1 MAEGTFQSLE
11 IDAPA
16 ELLYDTAAD
25 IASYPEWATGVKEV
39 EILERGP
46 REEVLRARF
55 VIEVMVKEIEYVL
68 QYDHDRPERLSWVA
82 EENDDLKML
91 EGSYTFT
98 PSDGATEV
106 LYGLKVELNFTMPG
120 FLMRQAEKQIVT
132 TALRGSAQARGRTE
146 LIMRIIL
153 VTGKGGVGKTTVA
166 ASTAL
171 AAADAGYRTL
181 VTSTD
186 PAHSLADALMVPLG
200 SDPGRVVPE
209 LDGQQIDTQRQLDRY
224 WGSIRRQLMDVLDW
238 GGVAGIEAEEFLV
251 FPGMDELFALLEVN
265 RHARSGDYEVIV
277 VDCAP
282 TAETLR
288 LLSLPEVLSW
298 YFEKVLPTERR
309 LMRAARP
316 ILSRLTDLP
325 IPEDEVFMA
334 AQSVFESIDSVKT
347 LMSTPE
353 VTSARLVV
361 NPEKMVIDEARR
373 TYSYLSLFGYGVDS
387 VVVNRVLPD
396 IVADPYFER
405 WRAIQKGHL
414 DTVDDAFPEIPRM
427 RLRLFDDEMVGID
440 SLRFMASELYGD
452 RDPIADFVAT
462 RPFRVIDVPGGVS
475 MEVDIPFV
483 EKSEL
488 DVYRHGHEIY
498 IQVGP
503 YRRSFI
509 LPDALHRR
517 EVTRARLDE
526 GTLTVSF
533 SDPDARS

>member
-1 MAEGTFQSLE
+1 
-11 IDAPA
+11 
-16 ELLYDTAAD
+16 
-25 IASYPEWATGVKEV
+25 
-39 EILERGP
+39 
-46 REEVLRARF
+46 
-55 VIEVMVKEIEYVL
+55 
-68 QYDHDRPERLSWVA
+68 
-82 EENDDLKML
+82 
-91 EGSYTFT
+91 
-98 PSDGATEV
+98 
-106 LYGLKVELNFTMPG
+106 
-120 FLMRQAEKQIVT
+120 
-132 TALRGSAQARGRTE
+132 
-146 LIMRIIL
+146 MRIVL

-171 AAADAGYRTL
+171 ASADAGHRTL

-186 PAHSLADALMVPLG
+186 PAHSLADAMSIDLG
-200 SDPGRVVPE
+200 ADPTAVVDR
-209 LDGQQIDTQRQLDRY
+209 LDGQQIDTQKQLDHY
-224 WGSIRRQLMDVLDW
+224 WGSIRRQMMDVLDW
-238 GGVAGIEAEEFLV
+238 GGSAGIAAEEFLI

-265 RHARSGDYEVIV
+265 RHARSGDYDVVI

-325 IPEDEVFMA
+325 IPKDEVFSA
-334 AQSVFESIDSVKT
+334 AQSVFESIDDVRE
-347 LMSTPE
+347 LMSQPE

-373 TYSYLSLFGYGVDS
+373 TYSYLALFGYGVDG

-396 IVADPYFER
+396 LVADPYFDR

-414 DTVDDAFPEIPRM
+414 DTVDDAFAEVPRL
-427 RLRLFDDEMVGID
+427 RLRLFDDEMVGVD
-440 SLRFMASELYGD
+440 RLRLMASELYGD
-452 RDPIADFVAT
+452 VDPIFAFEA
-462 RPFRVIDVPGGVS
+462 RSPFTISEGPNSVT
-475 MEVDIPFV
+475 MELRIPFV
-483 EKSEL
+483 EKSDL
-488 DVYRHGHEIY
+488 DVSRHGNELY

-517 EVTRARLDE
+517 KITRAKLE
-526 GTLTVSF
+526 GGILGVTF
-533 SDPDARS
+533 DDPDGSK

>member
-1 MAEGTFQSLE
+1 
-11 IDAPA
+11 
-16 ELLYDTAAD
+16 
-25 IASYPEWATGVKEV
+25 
-39 EILERGP
+39 
-46 REEVLRARF
+46 LR
-55 VIEVMVKEIEYVL
+55 
-68 QYDHDRPERLSWVA
+68 
-82 EENDDLKML
+82 
-91 EGSYTFT
+91 
-98 PSDGATEV
+98 
-106 LYGLKVELNFTMPG
+106 
-120 FLMRQAEKQIVT
+120 IV
-132 TALRGSAQARGRTE
+132 
-146 LIMRIIL
+146 L

-171 AAADAGYRTL
+171 ASADAGYRTL

-186 PAHSLADALMVPLG
+186 PAHSLSDALMVSLG
-200 SDPGRVVPE
+200 SDPSQVVSGM
-209 LDGQQIDTQRQLDRY
+209 DGQQIDTQRQLDKY

-238 GGVAGIEAEEFLV
+238 GGAGGIEAEEFLI

-265 RHARSGDYEVIV
+265 RHARSGVYDVVI

-325 IPEDEVFMA
+325 LPADDVFTA
-334 AQSVFESIDSVKT
+334 AQSVFESIEDVKT
-347 LMSTPE
+347 LMSSPE

-373 TYSYLSLFGYGVDS
+373 TYSYLGLFGYGVDG

-414 DTVDDAFPEIPRM
+414 DTIDDAFPEIPRLW
-427 RLRLFDDEMVGID
+427 LRLFDDEMVGVD
-440 SLRFMASELYGD
+440 RLRFMATELYGD
-452 RDPIADFVAT
+452 QDPIKDFVAT
-462 RPFRVIDVPGGVS
+462 TPFRIVDANGGVS

-488 DVYRHGHEIY
+488 DVYRNGHEIY

-517 EVTRARLDE
+517 EVTRARLDD

-533 SDPDARS
+533 SDPDAKT

>member
-1 MAEGTFQSLE
+1 
-11 IDAPA
+11 
-16 ELLYDTAAD
+16 
-25 IASYPEWATGVKEV
+25 
-39 EILERGP
+39 
-46 REEVLRARF
+46 
-55 VIEVMVKEIEYVL
+55 
-68 QYDHDRPERLSWVA
+68 VA
-82 EENDDLKML
+82 
-91 EGSYTFT
+91 
-98 PSDGATEV
+98 
-106 LYGLKVELNFTMPG
+106 
-120 FLMRQAEKQIVT
+120 
-132 TALRGSAQARGRTE
+132 
-146 LIMRIIL
+146 MRIVL

-166 ASTAL
+166 ACTAL
-171 AAADAGYRTL
+171 RAADAGHRTL

-186 PAHSLADALMVPLG
+186 PAHSLADAMGVGLG
-200 SDPGRVVPE
+200 SDPGQVVE
-209 LDGQQIDTQRQLDRY
+209 NLDGQQIDTQRQLDRY

-238 GGVAGIEAEEFLV
+238 GGAGGIEAEEFLV

-265 RHARSGDYEVIV
+265 RHARSGAYDVIV

-325 IPEDEVFMA
+325 LPQDEVFTT
-334 AQSVFESIDSVKT
+334 AQSVFESIEGVKK
-347 LMSTPE
+347 LMADPA

-373 TYSYLSLFGYGVDS
+373 TYSYLGLFGYGVDG
-387 VVVNRVLPD
+387 VVINRVLPEE
-396 IVADPYFER
+396 VADPYFER

-414 DTVDDAFPEIPRM
+414 DTVEDAFAEVPRL
-427 RLRLFDDEMVGID
+427 RLRLFDDEMVGVD
-440 SLRFMASELYGD
+440 RLRYMSDELYGHL
-452 RDPIADFVAT
+452 DPIFDFSAT
-462 RPFRVIDVPGGVS
+462 HPFRIIDDDGGVA
-475 MEVDIPFV
+475 MEMDIPFV
-483 EKSEL
+483 DKSDL

-517 EVTRARLDE
+517 EVTRARLDG
-526 GTLTVSF
+526 GTLRVSF

>member
-1 MAEGTFQSLE
+1 
-11 IDAPA
+11 
-16 ELLYDTAAD
+16 
-25 IASYPEWATGVKEV
+25 
-39 EILERGP
+39 
-46 REEVLRARF
+46 
-55 VIEVMVKEIEYVL
+55 
-68 QYDHDRPERLSWVA
+68 
-82 EENDDLKML
+82 
-91 EGSYTFT
+91 
-98 PSDGATEV
+98 
-106 LYGLKVELNFTMPG
+106 
-120 FLMRQAEKQIVT
+120 
-132 TALRGSAQARGRTE
+132 
-146 LIMRIIL
+146 MRILL

-166 ASTAL
+166 AATAL
-171 AAADAGYRTL
+171 AAADAGHRTL

-186 PAHSLADALMVPLG
+186 PAHSLADALAVHLG
-200 SDPGRVVPE
+200 SEPTNVVPG
-209 LDGQQIDTQRQLDRY
+209 LDGQQIDTQRQLDKY
-224 WGSIRRQLMDVLDW
+224 WGSIRRQLINVLDW
-238 GGVAGIEAEEFLV
+238 GGAGGIEAEEFLV

-265 RHARSGDYEVIV
+265 LHARSGEYDVIV

-309 LMRAARP
+309 LMKAARP

-325 IPEDEVFMA
+325 LPQDEVFTS
-334 AQSVFESIDSVKT
+334 AQSVFTSIEEVKE
-347 LMSTPE
+347 LMADPK
-353 VTSARLVV
+353 VTAARLVV

-373 TYSYLSLFGYGVDS
+373 TYSYLGLFGYGIDG

-396 IVADPYFER
+396 EVADPYFER

-414 DTVDDAFPEIPRM
+414 DTVDDAFAEVPRLH
-427 RLRLFDDEMVGID
+427 LRLFDDEMVGVD
-440 SLRFMASELYGD
+440 RLRFMAGELYGE
-452 RDPIADFVAT
+452 RDPILDFEAT
-462 RPFRVIDVPGGVS
+462 HPFRIIDSDGGIS

-488 DVYRHGHEIY
+488 DVYRSGHELY

-517 EVTRARLDE
+517 EVTRARLDN

-533 SDPDARS
+533 SDPDAR

>member
-1 MAEGTFQSLE
+1 
-11 IDAPA
+11 
-16 ELLYDTAAD
+16 
-25 IASYPEWATGVKEV
+25 
-39 EILERGP
+39 
-46 REEVLRARF
+46 LR
-55 VIEVMVKEIEYVL
+55 
-68 QYDHDRPERLSWVA
+68 
-82 EENDDLKML
+82 
-91 EGSYTFT
+91 
-98 PSDGATEV
+98 
-106 LYGLKVELNFTMPG
+106 
-120 FLMRQAEKQIVT
+120 IV
-132 TALRGSAQARGRTE
+132 
-146 LIMRIIL
+146 L

-171 AAADAGYRTL
+171 ASADRGYRTL
-181 VTSTD
+181 ITSTD
-186 PAHSLADALMVPLG
+186 PAHSLSDALMIGLG
-200 SDPGRVVPE
+200 SDPSKVVPG
-209 LDGQQIDTQRQLDRY
+209 LDGQQIDTQRQLDKY

-238 GGVAGIEAEEFLV
+238 GGAGGIEAEEFLV

-265 RHARSGDYEVIV
+265 RHARSGVYDVIV

-316 ILSRLTDLP
+316 LLSRLTDLP
-325 IPEDEVFMA
+325 LPADEVFTA
-334 AQSVFESIDSVKT
+334 AQSVFESIEDVKN
-347 LMSTPE
+347 LMSSPE

-373 TYSYLSLFGYGVDS
+373 TYSYLGLFGYGVDG

-405 WRAIQKGHL
+405 WRSIQKGHL
-414 DTVDDAFPEIPRM
+414 DTIDDAFPEIPRLW
-427 RLRLFDDEMVGID
+427 LRLFDDEMVGVD
-440 SLRFMASELYGD
+440 RLRFMATELYGD
-452 RDPIADFVAT
+452 RDPIKDFVAT
-462 RPFRVIDVPGGVS
+462 TPFRVVDANGGVS

-483 EKSEL
+483 DKSDL
-488 DVYRHGHEIY
+488 DVFRTGHEIY

-517 EVTRARLDE
+517 EVTRARLE
-526 GTLTVSF
+526 AGTLTVSF
-533 SDPDARS
+533 SDPDARQ

>member
-1 MAEGTFQSLE
+1 
-11 IDAPA
+11 
-16 ELLYDTAAD
+16 
-25 IASYPEWATGVKEV
+25 
-39 EILERGP
+39 
-46 REEVLRARF
+46 
-55 VIEVMVKEIEYVL
+55 
-68 QYDHDRPERLSWVA
+68 
-82 EENDDLKML
+82 
-91 EGSYTFT
+91 
-98 PSDGATEV
+98 
-106 LYGLKVELNFTMPG
+106 
-120 FLMRQAEKQIVT
+120 
-132 TALRGSAQARGRTE
+132 
-146 LIMRIIL
+146 MRIVL

-171 AAADAGYRTL
+171 RAADAGHRTL

-186 PAHSLADALMVPLG
+186 PAHSLSDAIGVALG
-200 SDPGRVVPE
+200 SDPGEVVE
-209 LDGQQIDTQRQLDRY
+209 NLDGQQIDTQRQLDRY

-238 GGVAGIEAEEFLV
+238 GGAGGIEAEEFLV

-265 RHARSGDYEVIV
+265 RHARSGAYDVIV

-325 IPEDEVFMA
+325 LPQDEVFTT
-334 AQSVFESIDSVKT
+334 AQSVFEAIEGVKA
-347 LMSTPE
+347 LMADPK

-373 TYSYLSLFGYGVDS
+373 TYSYLGLFGYGVDG
-387 VVVNRVLPD
+387 VVINRVLPEE
-396 IVADPYFER
+396 VADPYFER

-414 DTVDDAFPEIPRM
+414 DTVEDAFAEVPRL
-427 RLRLFDDEMVGID
+427 RLRLFDDEMVGVER
-440 SLRFMASELYGD
+440 LRFMSGELYGEL
-452 RDPIADFVAT
+452 DPIFDFSAT
-462 RPFRVIDVPGGVS
+462 QPFRILDEEGGVA

-483 EKSEL
+483 DKSDL

-517 EVTRARLDE
+517 EVTRARLDG
-526 GTLTVSF
+526 GTLRVSF